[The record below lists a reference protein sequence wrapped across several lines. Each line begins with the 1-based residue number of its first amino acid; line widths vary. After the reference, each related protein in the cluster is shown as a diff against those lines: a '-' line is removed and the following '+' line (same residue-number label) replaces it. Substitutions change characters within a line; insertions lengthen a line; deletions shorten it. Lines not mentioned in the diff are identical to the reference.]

1 MSQMRAVKAKSKIK
15 KSRED
20 KIFDAIIYTISA
32 ILILLTLYP
41 MYFIVIASI
50 SDAGL
55 VSAGQ
60 IMFVPKGI
68 NFKAYEQ
75 LKNYESIWIGYRN
88 TILYVI
94 VGTIVTLVVN
104 IPASYALCTS
114 QQKLDTNFKYY
125 LSINLISVQYGA
137 SFATFLSG

>member
-1 MSQMRAVKAKSKIK
+1 MSQTRAVKAKSKIK

-32 ILILLTLYP
+32 MLILLTLYP

-94 VGTIVTLVVN
+94 VGTIATLVVN
-104 IPASYALCTS
+104 IPASYAL
-114 QQKLDTNFKYY
+114 
-125 LSINLISVQYGA
+125 
-137 SFATFLSG
+137 